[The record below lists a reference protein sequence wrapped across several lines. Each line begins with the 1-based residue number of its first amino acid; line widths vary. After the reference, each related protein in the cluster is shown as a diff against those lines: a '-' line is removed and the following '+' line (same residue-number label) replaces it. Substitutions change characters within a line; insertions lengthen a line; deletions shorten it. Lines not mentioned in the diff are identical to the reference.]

1 MDYVYYSR
9 DSLTQS
15 NMGVQVMTWVGLGLF
30 MYGLCTLN
38 IIWVFLGLALF
49 IIFVG
54 HGH

>member
-1 MDYVYYSR
+1 MDHGYYSCET
-9 DSLTQS
+9 LAQ
-15 NMGVQVMTWVGLGLF
+15 NNLGVQVMTLVGLGLF

-38 IIWVFLGLALF
+38 IVWVFLGLALF